1 MTGRKRVR
9 LDTAERTE
17 RYVYRTRGGATLSV
31 SNTALRL
38 LEHREEGL
46 DNALIAAE
54 FTSAAGRTVTVVE
67 VEAAFAVLN
76 ERIGKIEERAQQL
89 PPGFLW
95 RMRLLPEQVVAAIA
109 SRLRFMYAPWV
120 AALVV
125 PLALGLIAA
134 ALVRDGVTIAVDRP
148 TFWIGY
154 VVFVASLLVHELGH
168 ATAAERFGARAND
181 IGAALYLIY
190 PALYTDV
197 TAAWALP
204 RARRV
209 IVDLGGVYFQSCAAA
224 ACLVLAHFLRA
235 DALHVAALMM
245 LFACA
250 ISLTPFFRSDGYWLV
265 ADALGVPQLERSA
278 IDLLRALAGR
288 PRRPGAASYARPV
301 IAATTVYA
309 ALTLIL
315 WTAAAWFLGRA
326 VLAAFGTLPGVV
338 ARLGA
343 GGFGL
348 RHAADPADVHTLVN
362 ALVVTL
368 FVAGLLIRSRRRK
381 PKDAP

>member
-9 LDTAERTE
+9 LDTAERAE
-17 RYVYRTRGGATLSV
+17 RYVYRSPGGATLSV

-38 LEHREEGL
+38 LEQREEGL

-76 ERIGKIEERAQQL
+76 ERIGKIEERTQHL

-95 RMRLLPEQVVAAIA
+95 RARLVPERAVAAIA

-125 PLALGLIAA
+125 PLALLLIAT
-134 ALVRDGVTIAVDRP
+134 ALVRDGTTIAVDRP

-154 VVFVASLLVHELGH
+154 VIFVASLLVHELGH

-204 RARRV
+204 RGRRV
-209 IVDLGGVYFQSCAAA
+209 IVDLGGVYFHLCAAA
-224 ACLVLAHFLRA
+224 VCLVLSHALHA
-235 DALHVAALMM
+235 DALRVAALMM
-245 LFACA
+245 LLACA
-250 ISLTPFFRSDGYWLV
+250 ISLTPFFRSDGYWVV

-278 IDLLRALAGR
+278 LDLLRALAGR
-288 PRRPGAASYARPV
+288 PPRAGAASYARPV
-301 IAATTVYA
+301 IVATTVYA

-315 WTAAAWFLGRA
+315 WSAAAWFLGHTL
-326 VLAAFGTLPGVV
+326 LAAFRTLPGVV
-338 ARLGA
+338 ARLAA

-348 RHAADPADVHTLVN
+348 RHAADPADVHTAVN
-362 ALVVTL
+362 LLVVTL
-368 FVAGLLIRSRRRK
+368 FFAGLLIRSRRRS
-381 PKDAP
+381 PKEPR